1 MEAGCGK
8 RHRASRA
15 MVIKISGDWHHEL
28 VTNHHTSSRKY
39 ESSSGDARTAI
50 CHLLSVMNIKQQNYE
65 FNITKG
71 KWFCRIMKRR
81 RSIKTFFPYISFTIC
96 LVFPEDPASSFFFP
110 DRTYPSS
117 ISSVKMLIKRLINHK
132 CVWRYPMPSTSG
144 SRKSKKRSVLWC
156 HTLPAKVTANH
167 YLALGWMW
175 HLLWIL
181 SWVVQAVLLISDR
194 CRSYQARQLHV
205 CEGRG
210 IIAIFS
216 TRRNKNFVSSNA

>member
-39 ESSSGDARTAI
+39 ESSSADARTAI
-50 CHLLSVMNIKQQNYE
+50 CHPLSVMNIKQQNYE

-96 LVFPEDPASSFFFP
+96 FVFPEDPASSFFFP

-132 CVWRYPMPSTSG
+132 CLCCEDTPCRVPLAVANRRKGRYCDVTLYPQ
-144 SRKSKKRSVLWC
+144 KS
-156 HTLPAKVTANH
+156 
-167 YLALGWMW
+167 
-175 HLLWIL
+175 
-181 SWVVQAVLLISDR
+181 LLITIWRLGGCDICYGFFLGSCRR
-194 CRSYQARQLHV
+194 CYWSQTGADLIRQDNSMCV
-205 CEGRG
+205 KD
-210 IIAIFS
+210 A
-216 TRRNKNFVSSNA
+216 V